1 MKNQTKELKA
11 TRDDVIRDMVLLNS
25 KNAELTTINSDLS
38 KRATEKEETNIIPTI
53 QMHTPPP
60 LSPSQSTE
68 TSNVPPTRPRR
79 PSDASSIMCK
89 VSSRNSFLS
98 DQTPTLFRIKKK
110 SSTMFNTMLGGG
122 NGNITKSIKPEPS
135 LSSSSISTF
144 GSNGKSSLYGNNNFN
159 SSLQSLHLD
168 TSSKSLVKNKS
179 FMDSSASLQLTPTQT
194 NTGNNHSFQPMSF
207 IRPVKC
213 GACGDKIWG
222 RSEYRCD
229 GCSFSSHTRCL
240 SKVPQHCMGSSSS
253 NAELANDSSS
263 VFNLSTNTSSSAS
276 KKSLSENS
284 MFGSDLSQRVQIE
297 NQSVPIIVQ
306 ECIKAVEARGLD
318 YEGLYRKSGGAA
330 QIRSI
335 QLSFDQGEK
344 IDLCD
349 ENEYN
354 DVCAITSVLK
364 QYFRE
369 LPNPL
374 LTYEVYNNFI
384 EICCKFFF
392 NSICTQ

>member
-1 MKNQTKELKA
+1 MN
-11 TRDDVIRDMVLLNS
+11 N
-25 KNAELTTINSDLS
+25 DLS
-38 KRATEKEETNIIPTI
+38 RRALEQEELVIPTI
-53 QMHTPPP
+53 HRHTPPP

-68 TSNVPPTRPRR
+68 TSTPPPRPRR

-89 VSSRNSFLS
+89 VSSRNSFTS

-110 SSTMFNTMLGGG
+110 GSTMFNMLSGGG
-122 NGNITKSIKPEPS
+122 SSSSSSSGNSSKPKPEPS
-135 LSSSSISTF
+135 VSSSSISTY
-144 GSNGKSSLYGNNNFN
+144 GSSCKSSLYMNNSFN

-168 TSSKSLVKNKS
+168 VGKTLVKKKS
-179 FMDSSASLQLTPTQT
+179 FMDSSASLQIITSQH
-194 NTGNNHSFQPMSF
+194 TGDGNGHSFQPMSF

-229 GCSFSSHTRCL
+229 GCGFSSHSRCL
-240 SKVPQHCMGSSSS
+240 SKVPQHCMAASHS
-253 NAELANDSSS
+253 NAELTPSDSASA
-263 VFNLSTNTSSSAS
+263 FNLPFISHDKSLPTP
-276 KKSLSENS
+276 KKSVSENS
-284 MFGSDLSQRVQIE
+284 MFGSDLSERVAIE
-297 NQSVPIIVQ
+297 NQDVPIIVQ
-306 ECIKAVEARGLD
+306 ECIKAVESRGLD
-318 YEGLYRKSGGAA
+318 YEGIYRKSGGAA

-344 IDLCD
+344 VDLCD
-349 ENEYN
+349 EEEYN

-374 LTYEVYNNFI
+374 LTFEMYSTFI
-384 EICCKFFF
+384 DISCKWLWL
-392 NSICTQ
+392 IYIVII